1 MTESSSDA
9 PSADQLLPQGFEPW
23 LLDLLREHPKGIDEY
38 RLIRALAEQFP
49 ESLFA
54 LPGALREPLQLFQL
68 HFLLFHALYRLSD
81 RLATEGFELQIQAL
95 GIRLQLRAAGEEG
108 VALTDP
114 LRAYYLDWDQ
124 WLQTRDEDV
133 RRLLDDFMRGAG
145 SLDADELQQALGLF
159 DLPAQASG
167 AQLRQRYR
175 QLVSRHHPDRG
186 GDTAML
192 QRINRAWEVLQ
203 RHAGRA

>member
-23 LLDLLREHPKGIDEY
+23 LLDLLHEHPKGIDEY

-81 RLATEGFELQIQAL
+81 RLAAEGFELQIQAL
-95 GIRLQLRAAGEEG
+95 GIRLQLRAAGEAG
-108 VALTDP
+108 MALADP

-145 SLDADELQQALGLF
+145 SLDGDELQQALGLF
-159 DLPAQASG
+159 ELPAQATG

>member
-23 LLDLLREHPKGIDEY
+23 LLELLREHPKGIDEY

-81 RLATEGFELQIQAL
+81 RLSAEGFELRVHAL

-159 DLPAQASG
+159 DLPAQATG